1 MDGWVSGG
9 KLAVAVDMD
18 SPDGLRRAIVD
29 ILHAG
34 ETVTSALKRL
44 RPAPGKRPGAK
55 RDAAADTQVRLW
67 HGACA
72 SSSAFLRGA
81 CVCGQRRE
89 KKTSERASS
98 GR

>member
-18 SPDGLRRAIVD
+18 TPDGLRQAIVD
-29 ILHAG
+29 ILQAG

-55 RDAAADTQVRLW
+55 RDAAADTQVSLW
-67 HGACA
+67 HGGCT

-81 CVCGQRRE
+81 CVWPEAEEDR
-89 KKTSERASS
+89 
-98 GR
+98 